1 MIQADRMS
9 EYLRQLTPQAR
20 SSLLVELERLEACGA
35 AVPGTATMLENLR
48 AELRKGGQSHHRIAN
63 PSRYFFSPVESLL
76 VDGAPEHDN
85 SGRILRGSLATIWE
99 WISRD
104 LLPTM
109 TSEYVAQMR
118 PLIAADKQPEIR
130 KVAAAFQ
137 TKVVTYLDSALGSPD
152 GATRARSQLAIH
164 TASCAAY
171 NDLVKLLCVL
181 RKRDALA
188 KLNDALPKDIVK
200 FDGVQVAKVTALLNA
215 FRKHHPEALPFALT
229 LVAKRLKTFWQ
240 LVRLATKAAPSKNS
254 ADIAATPYAIAVSMV
269 LDRLEDKGTALRAAL
284 QTKQVID
291 ATALM
296 AEIYDAEYALRVGID
311 RLDQSPWGVRLDGAI
326 NRIGTLIEA
335 EVSKFPKN
343 VGHVLA
349 SRSLRNR
356 RSLAGRLSYF
366 AWKGRDVLS
375 SGIARCLRSIGQSM
389 IRKSA

>member
-1 MIQADRMS
+1 MIQGDRIG

-48 AELRKGGQSHHRIAN
+48 AELRKGGQSHHRVAN
-63 PSRYFFSPVESLL
+63 PSRYFFSPAESLL

-85 SGRILRGSLATIWE
+85 SGRILRGSLAAIWE

-109 TSEYVAQMR
+109 TNEYVVQMR
-118 PLIAADKQPEIR
+118 PLIAADRQTEIR
-130 KVAAAFQ
+130 KVAAVFQ

-152 GATRARSQLAIH
+152 GAARARSGLAIY
-164 TASCAAY
+164 TASCVAY
-171 NDLVKLLCVL
+171 NDLVKLKCVL

-188 KLNDALPKDIVK
+188 ELNDALEKNIVK
-200 FDGVQVAKVTALLNA
+200 FDGVQVATVTALLDA

-240 LVRLATKAAPSKNS
+240 LIRLATKAAPSKNS

-269 LDRLEDKGTALRAAL
+269 LDRLEDKGTALGAAL
-284 QTKQVID
+284 RTNKVID
-291 ATALM
+291 AKELL
-296 AEIYDAEYALRVGID
+296 AEIYDAEDALRVGIG
-311 RLDQSPWGVRLDGAI
+311 RLDQSPWGIRLDGAI
-326 NRIGTLIEA
+326 NRIGALVDA
-335 EVSKFPKN
+335 EVSKFPKE

-349 SRSLRNR
+349 SRSLRSHQ
-356 RSLAGRLSYF
+356 SLAGRLSCF
-366 AWKGRDVLS
+366 ASKGRDVLS
-375 SGIARCLRSIGQSM
+375 SGVARCL
-389 IRKSA
+389 KSLAGA

>member
-1 MIQADRMS
+1 MIQGDRIS

-48 AELRKGGQSHHRIAN
+48 AELRKGGQSHHRVAN

-85 SGRILRGSLATIWE
+85 SGRILRGSLAAIWE

-109 TSEYVAQMR
+109 TNEYVVQMR
-118 PLIAADKQPEIR
+118 PLIAADRQTEIR
-130 KVAAAFQ
+130 KVAAVFQ

-152 GATRARSQLAIH
+152 GAARARRGLAIY
-164 TASCAAY
+164 TASSVAY
-171 NDLVKLLCVL
+171 NDLVKLKCVL

-188 KLNDALPKDIVK
+188 ELNDALPKDIVK
-200 FDGVQVAKVTALLNA
+200 FDGVQVAKVTALLDA
-215 FRKHHPEALPFALT
+215 FRKHHPEVLPFALT

-240 LVRLATKAAPSKNS
+240 LIRLATKAALSRNS

-269 LDRLEDKGTALRAAL
+269 LDRLEDKGTALGAAL
-284 QTKQVID
+284 RTNKVID
-291 ATALM
+291 AKELL
-296 AEIYDAEYALRVGID
+296 AEIYDAEDALRAGID
-311 RLDQSPWGVRLDGAI
+311 RLDQSPSGGRLDGAI
-326 NRIGTLIEA
+326 NRIGALVDA
-335 EVSKFPKN
+335 EVSKFPKE

-349 SRSLRNR
+349 SRSLRSHQ
-356 RSLAGRLSYF
+356 SLAGRLSCF
-366 AWKGRDVLS
+366 ASKGRDVLS
-375 SGIARCLRSIGQSM
+375 SGVTRCL
-389 IRKSA
+389 KSLAGA

>member
-1 MIQADRMS
+1 
-9 EYLRQLTPQAR
+9 
-20 SSLLVELERLEACGA
+20 
-35 AVPGTATMLENLR
+35 MLENLR
-48 AELRKGGQSHHRIAN
+48 AELRKGGQSHHRVAN
-63 PSRYFFSPVESLL
+63 PSRYFFGPVESLL

-85 SGRILRGSLATIWE
+85 SGRILRGSLAAIWE

-109 TSEYVAQMR
+109 TNEYVTQMR
-118 PLIAADKQPEIR
+118 PLIAADKQLEIR

-137 TKVVTYLDSALGSPD
+137 TKVVTYLDSALGSSD
-152 GATRARSQLAIH
+152 GAARARSQLATY
-164 TASCAAY
+164 TASCVAY
-171 NDLVKLLCVL
+171 NDLVKLMCVL

-200 FDGVQVAKVTALLNA
+200 LDGVQVAKVTALLDA
-215 FRKHHPEALPFALT
+215 FRKHHPETFPFALT

-240 LVRLATKAAPSKNS
+240 LVRLATKAAPSRNS

-284 QTKQVID
+284 QTNKVID
-291 ATALM
+291 AKELLV
-296 AEIYDAEYALRVGID
+296 EIYDAEYELRAGID

-335 EVSKFPKN
+335 EVSKFPKE

-349 SRSLRNR
+349 SRSLRSR

-375 SGIARCLRSIGQSM
+375 SGVARCLKSVGQSI

>member
-1 MIQADRMS
+1 MIQGDRIS

-35 AVPGTATMLENLR
+35 GVPGTATMLESLR
-48 AELRKGGQSHHRIAN
+48 AELRKGGQSHHRVAN

-85 SGRILRGSLATIWE
+85 SGRILRGSLAAIWE

-109 TSEYVAQMR
+109 TNEYVAQMR
-118 PLIAADKQPEIR
+118 PLIAADRQSEIR

-137 TKVVTYLDSALGSPD
+137 TKVVTYLDSALGSSD
-152 GATRARSQLAIH
+152 GAARARSRLATY
-164 TASCAAY
+164 TASCVAY
-171 NDLVKLLCVL
+171 NDLVKVMCVL

-188 KLNDALPKDIVK
+188 ELNDALEKNIVK
-200 FDGVQVAKVTALLNA
+200 FDGVQVATVTTLLDA

-269 LDRLEDKGTALRAAL
+269 LDRLEDKGTALGGAL
-284 QTKQVID
+284 RTNKVID
-291 ATALM
+291 AKQLL
-296 AEIYDAEYALRVGID
+296 AEIYDAEDALRAGID
-311 RLDQSPWGVRLDGAI
+311 RLDQSPWGIRLDGAI
-326 NRIGTLIEA
+326 NRIGALVDA
-335 EVSKFPKN
+335 EVSKFPKE

-349 SRSLRNR
+349 SRSLRR
-356 RSLAGRLSYF
+356 HRSLAGRLSCF
-366 AWKGRDVLS
+366 ASQGRDVLS
-375 SGIARCLRSIGQSM
+375 SGVARCL
-389 IRKSA
+389 KSLARA